1 MKLWIFNY
9 IVINIADLF
18 YYLKDSPNFQRLT
31 TRHLYPSLTL
41 IASKT
46 NSYDHFPN
54 LQNSSCNHIQ
64 KGHFPATLT

>member
-18 YYLKDSPNFQRLT
+18 YYLKDSLNFHRLRT
-31 TRHLYPSLTL
+31 HHLYPSLTL

-46 NSYDHFPN
+46 NIDDHFPN
-54 LQNSSCNHIQ
+54 LQNSSCNQIEG
-64 KGHFPATLT
+64 GHFTATLT

>member
-18 YYLKDSPNFQRLT
+18 YYLKDSPNFHRLT
-31 TRHLYPSLTL
+31 TCHLYPSLTL

-46 NSYDHFPN
+46 NIDDHFPN
-54 LQNSSCNHIQ
+54 LQNLSCNQIQ
-64 KGHFPATLT
+64 GGHFPATLT